1 MSKDA
6 VQPFHMKKIQR
17 VSTSSI
23 VEFPTLAINDVNE
36 NVNDDDGACPADAC
50 TVGTTEWKVKPCAV
64 TAPEDVN
71 AKVRNQQW
79 QWI

>member
-1 MSKDA
+1 MSQSRPRTHTHTHSEVSKDA

-50 TVGTTEWKVKPCAV
+50 TVGTTE
-64 TAPEDVN
+64 
-71 AKVRNQQW
+71 
-79 QWI
+79 